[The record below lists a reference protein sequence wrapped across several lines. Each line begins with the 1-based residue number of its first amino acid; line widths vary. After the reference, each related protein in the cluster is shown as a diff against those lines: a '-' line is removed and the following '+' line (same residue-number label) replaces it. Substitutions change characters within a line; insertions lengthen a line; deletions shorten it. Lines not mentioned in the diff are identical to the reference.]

1 MISPESTNTAMTVHL
16 LVQCSKYAAV
26 KEYADQATIHN
37 RGEVK
42 LGLSVILGGQ
52 VKLGNYGID
61 GSYQHSVTLLK
72 GDTFGEFTLFNNLP
86 RTHHAMALGECKLIQ
101 MSEHQFD
108 KCTQDTPELSKFLL
122 RSMSLKLHMALEKL
136 DDIQRL
142 PTYIRLAK
150 LLLQHAD
157 PHGIVRLRQKD
168 IAEQLG
174 VTVLSSHK
182 AIKKLAG
189 LLLIRSSYGAIV
201 INQSAQFKQWVQ
213 QQMSLGQ
220 IAEPD

>member
-1 MISPESTNTAMTVHL
+1 MMSLGSTNTAMTDHL

-42 LGLSVILGGQ
+42 LGLSVIYSGQ
-52 VKLGNYGID
+52 VKIGNYGID

-101 MSEHQFD
+101 MTENQFD

-142 PTYIRLAK
+142 PTFIRLAK
-150 LLLQHAD
+150 LLLQYAD
-157 PHGIVRLRQKD
+157 PHGIVKLSQKD

-189 LLLIRSSYGAIV
+189 LLLIKSSYGAIV
-201 INQSAQFKQWVQ
+201 INHSAQFKKWVQ

>member
-1 MISPESTNTAMTVHL
+1 MMSLGSTNTAMTDHL

-42 LGLSVILGGQ
+42 LGLSVIYSGQ
-52 VKLGNYGID
+52 VKIGNYGID

-101 MSEHQFD
+101 MTENQFD

-142 PTYIRLAK
+142 PTFIRLAK
-150 LLLQHAD
+150 LLLQYAD
-157 PHGIVRLRQKD
+157 PHGIVKLSQKD

-189 LLLIRSSYGAIV
+189 LLLIKSSYGAIV

>member
-1 MISPESTNTAMTVHL
+1 MMSLGSTNTAMTDHL

-42 LGLSVILGGQ
+42 LGLSVIYSGQ
-52 VKLGNYGID
+52 VKIGNYGID

-101 MSEHQFD
+101 MTENQFD

-142 PTYIRLAK
+142 PTFIRLAK
-150 LLLQHAD
+150 LLLQYAD
-157 PHGIVRLRQKD
+157 PHGIVKLSQKD

-189 LLLIRSSYGAIV
+189 LLLIKSSYGAIV
-201 INQSAQFKQWVQ
+201 INQSAQFKKWVQ